1 MIRSGKEIL
10 NLAKRRILKKCIQF
24 LNHYRGCKKVTV
36 FLGACVFWSTLN
48 NCGKLITELEIFE
61 WENWVLE
68 VSLTTCINWDS
79 VWRRLHIRMN
89 LLMLTWEATYIAFV
103 IAPRNTRKEKGD
115 IFKMKNK
122 MTQPHKATYKLK

>member
-1 MIRSGKEIL
+1 M
-10 NLAKRRILKKCIQF
+10 
-24 LNHYRGCKKVTV
+24 
-36 FLGACVFWSTLN
+36 
-48 NCGKLITELEIFE
+48 GKLGPLKFPD
-61 WENWVLE
+61 NLHK
-68 VSLTTCINWDS
+68 LGLS

-122 MTQPHKATYKLK
+122 MTQPHKAT